1 MRIRFLQA
9 NSTDTDH
16 NECIQRRRKFKD
28 AASIEVL
35 DRLESLNENE
45 WGSAEIKWHKT
56 CYSSLT
62 SEHHIQR
69 LEKKAD
75 ILKVPETQTNEPA
88 SRSGRRS
95 LDPVDWTKCMF
106 CQAVKR

>member
-1 MRIRFLQA
+1 M
-9 NSTDTDH
+9 
-16 NECIQRRRKFKD
+16 QRRRKFKD
-28 AASIEVL
+28 TASIEML
-35 DRLESLNENE
+35 DRLKSE

-69 LEKKAD
+69 LQKKAD
-75 ILKVPETQTNEPA
+75 ISKVPETKTNEPA

-95 LDPVDWTKCMF
+95 SEPVDWTKCMF
-106 CQAVKR
+106 CQAVEREGLDNIILEEILTNNGRCTS